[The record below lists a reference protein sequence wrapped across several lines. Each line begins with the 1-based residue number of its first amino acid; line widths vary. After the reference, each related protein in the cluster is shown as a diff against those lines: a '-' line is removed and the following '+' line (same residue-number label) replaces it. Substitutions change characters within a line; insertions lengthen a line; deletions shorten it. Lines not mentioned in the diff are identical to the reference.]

1 MLTVGLDLLQKNF
14 MAKRALV
21 DKICVLNSK
30 LEMTIKD
37 NKIKE
42 SLNRRV
48 KQIINR
54 DLILSESSSILR
66 YIKFRAY
73 NDTDQSWEEFL
84 EALASNSNVLQEIH
98 SKGILISSFVHF
110 SCLLQSTCIITTEHL
125 ESTFGIEHKQFIVN
139 TLIKHLPLCE
149 IKNKGKMILV
159 NMHQAFLRSESIDEY
174 LDLKPKETTPVKA
187 KSDTGTDIFI

>member
-1 MLTVGLDLLQKNF
+1 MAKNLKDISSQLEVIFSEVSVSGCINVMLTVGLDLLQKNF

-54 DLILSESSSILR
+54 DLILSESSSILS

-125 ESTFGIEHKQFIVN
+125 ERTQAIYC
-139 TLIKHLPLCE
+139 KHL
-149 IKNKGKMILV
+149 NK
-159 NMHQAFLRSESIDEY
+159 APSTLRN
-174 LDLKPKETTPVKA
+174 
-187 KSDTGTDIFI
+187 